1 VKFGV
6 QNLFPAEGVDDHRV
20 LLEALEDIKLAD
32 ELGFDSVWL
41 AEHHFSRYGIL
52 GNPLVLAAAIAQ
64 STRSIQIGTAVVVL
78 PFHNPLRLAED
89 AATLDILSGGRFELG
104 VGRGYQPN
112 EFNGFGVEAES
123 GKQRYAEVV
132 EILQRA
138 WTGEPF
144 SYTGEYYS
152 VADVAVSPR
161 PIRPG
166 GPPIRHAVVSPASFP
181 ERGLAGD
188 RIITSPT
195 FAPLGR
201 MKRNFDA
208 YRDALVEGGHEPD
221 DFDIPFMQQVWVGS
235 SSAQLSAVAES
246 ALTYYRTVGKV
257 VPGSDQAI
265 ASEAEYYEK
274 VRANIELLT
283 LEQTLT
289 HGGNFGSVDQVVDTL
304 GRMASELGVS
314 HYICWFRIPS
324 LERKL
329 ALQAMETF
337 ATEVIP
343 QLRDTEPSANVAK
356 GQAIGA

>member
-32 ELGFDSVWL
+32 QLGFDSVWL

-52 GNPLVLAAAIAQ
+52 GNPLLVGAAVAQ
-64 STRSIQIGTAVVVL
+64 TTRRIQIGTAVVVL

-89 AATLDILSGGRFELG
+89 AAALDIISGGRFELG
-104 VGRGYQPN
+104 VGRGYQPK
-112 EFNGFGVEAES
+112 EFSGFGIDAETS
-123 GKQRYAEVV
+123 KKRYAEVV
-132 EILQRA
+132 DILKLA
-138 WTGEPF
+138 WTGEAF
-144 SYTGEYYS
+144 SYSGDFYS
-152 VADVAVSPR
+152 VDEVAVSPK
-161 PIRPG
+161 PARPG
-166 GPPIRHAVVSPASFP
+166 GPPIRHAVVSPPSFP

-188 RIITSPT
+188 HIITSPT

-201 MKRNFDA
+201 MKKNFDA
-208 YRDALVEGGHEPD
+208 YRDALVQGGHDPV
-221 DFDIPFMQQVWVGS
+221 DFDIPFMQQVWVGDS
-235 SSAQLSAVAES
+235 QADLQAVAEA

-257 VPGSDQAI
+257 VPGSNEAI

-304 GRMASELGVS
+304 GRLASELGVS

-329 ALQAMETF
+329 ALKAMETF
-337 ATEVIP
+337 AAEVIP
-343 QLRDTEPSANVAK
+343 QLRDVQPGRLETATA
-356 GQAIGA
+356 

>member
-6 QNLFPAEGVDDHRV
+6 QNLFPAEAEDDHRV
-20 LLEALEDIKLAD
+20 LLEALEDIKFAD

-52 GNPLVLAAAIAQ
+52 GNPLVLGAAIAE
-64 STRSIQIGTAVVVL
+64 STSQIRIGTAVAVL
-78 PFHNPLRLAED
+78 PFHHPLRLAED

-104 VGRGYQPN
+104 IGRGYQPK
-112 EFNGFGVEAES
+112 EFNGFGVDPETS
-123 GKQRYAEVV
+123 KQRYTEVV
-132 EILQRA
+132 DILRLA

-144 SYTGEYYS
+144 SYAGEFYS
-152 VADVAVSPR
+152 VDSVAVSPK

-188 RIITSPT
+188 HIITSPT

-208 YRDALVEGGHEPD
+208 YRDALAQAGHDPSAY
-221 DFDIPFMQQVWVGS
+221 DIPFMQQAWVGS
-235 SSAQLSAVAES
+235 SEAELRAVAEA

-257 VPGSDQAI
+257 VPGSDEAI

-274 VRANIELLT
+274 VRNNIELLT

-304 GRMASELGVS
+304 GRLASELGVS
-314 HYICWFRIPS
+314 HYIGWFRIPS
-324 LERKL
+324 LDRRL
-329 ALQAMETF
+329 ALKAMETF
-337 ATEVIP
+337 AQEVIP
-343 QLRDTEPSANVAK
+343 QLRDVGPASLRAAAPATV
-356 GQAIGA
+356 